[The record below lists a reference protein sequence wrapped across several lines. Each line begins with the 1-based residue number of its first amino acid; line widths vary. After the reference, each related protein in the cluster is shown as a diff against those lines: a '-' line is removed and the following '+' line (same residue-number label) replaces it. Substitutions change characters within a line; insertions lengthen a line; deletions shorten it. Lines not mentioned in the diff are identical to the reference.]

1 MEQPHNYK
9 RGKMPEKNY
18 FLRINKS
25 QIVRFEGDL
34 ALVLWYSALKDY
46 ARRFKPDKH
55 GFVRITSHLI
65 NEDYGLD
72 KQKIRRL
79 NRKLEKMNLIVID
92 NVTRGGRTPI
102 GFKIR

>member
-18 FLRINKS
+18 FLRIDKS

-34 ALVLWYSALKDY
+34 GLVLWYSALKDY

-55 GFVRITSHLI
+55 GFIRVSNRLI
-65 NEDYGLD
+65 ATDYGLD
-72 KQKIRRL
+72 KQKARRMS
-79 NRKLEKMNLIVID
+79 KQLEKLGLIVLD
-92 NVTRGGRTPI
+92 NVARGGRTPT
-102 GFKIR
+102 GFKMR